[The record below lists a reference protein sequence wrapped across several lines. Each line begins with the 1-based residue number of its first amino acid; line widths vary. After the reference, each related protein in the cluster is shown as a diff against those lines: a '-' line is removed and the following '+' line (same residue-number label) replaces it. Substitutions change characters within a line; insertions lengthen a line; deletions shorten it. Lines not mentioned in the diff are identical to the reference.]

1 MNTTYFLNLVAGN
14 VFGTKTT
21 PAIPTTYYIGLSSTA
36 PAIDGT
42 NVTEPSGGGYA
53 RVAFNSAMSEPT
65 AGVITNE
72 STVTFA
78 KSTADWGVM
87 THFVVYD
94 AATGGNLLLYNAM
107 SKPRTVESDNIMVA
121 EPGAITLSVVNIT
134 A

>member
-14 VFGTKTT
+14 VFGTKTN
-21 PAIPTTYYIGLSSTA
+21 PGIPSTYYIGLSSTT
-36 PAIDGT
+36 PTVSGT

-53 RVAFNSAMSEPT
+53 RVAISSALGQPSN
-65 AGVITNE
+65 GVITN
-72 STVTFA
+72 STAVTFA

-107 SKPRTVESDNIMVA
+107 SRARTVEADNIMVA
-121 EPGAITLSVVNIT
+121 EAGAITLSVVNVT
-134 A
+134 

>member
-21 PAIPTTYYIGLSSTA
+21 PAIPATYYIGLSSTT

-53 RVAFNSAMSEPT
+53 RVAFNASMSEPT
-65 AGVITNE
+65 NGVITNE
-72 STVTFA
+72 TTVTFP

-107 SKPRTVESDNIMVA
+107 SRSRTVEADNIMMA
-121 EPGAITLSVVNIT
+121 EPGAITLSVVNVT